1 LSTSGTGA
9 DRSQG
14 DSFGSKAL
22 KGALSNYAGKGLILV
37 LGFLLTPFI
46 LHRLGRT
53 DYGLWVLVGPIV
65 TYGTLLDLG
74 ISSTLTKHVAEYE
87 AKGKLLDTGDMLA
100 SALRLYLMLALVTL
114 LLSAVVAVIA
124 PQFLHVP
131 ISHRTSA
138 SWVFFLA
145 GCGVAVSLP
154 GALPSA
160 VLRGLHRFDL
170 TNLLAVSGTLVALVA
185 TLIVLALGGGVVGM
199 VALTAPLRLVLPIPA
214 VWLVHRIAPDLRV
227 RWRAGA
233 HTNLRA
239 MASSTAS
246 VFAIQ
251 VAARFQTETDELVIG
266 AFRPLSDIT
275 PFSLAARV
283 GGIANLVADQFVQVL
298 LPLASALHAENDR
311 QRMRDLYVTSTRVTL
326 AIAVPIA
333 GVLIVL
339 AAPILSAWVGPQ
351 YAPYS
356 YLVAI
361 LGVALVIDT
370 SITPAGSVLQA
381 MDRLRPVAIASMCSG
396 VANLL
401 LSITLVHFIGL
412 AGVAFG
418 TLIPTT
424 VECLGFVLIYTMRV
438 LDIGFRDVIT
448 EIFLPVAAPAVPVLA
463 SLALVVPHVQGWSFL
478 EIIALSGVVV
488 GVYGVIYLVTGASN
502 LERQTCLGTLRG
514 MARSAVAH
522 TR

>member
-1 LSTSGTGA
+1 MSETGA
-9 DRSQG
+9 DRSQHNV
-14 DSFGSKAL
+14 FGATAL

-53 DYGLWVLVGPIV
+53 DYGLLVLVGPIV

-114 LLSAVVAVIA
+114 LLSGAVAVIA
-124 PQFLHVP
+124 PRLLHVP
-131 ISHRTSA
+131 INHRTSA

-154 GALPSA
+154 NAVPSA

-170 TNLLAVSGTLVALVA
+170 TNLLAVGGTLVALVA

-199 VALTAPLRLVLPIPA
+199 VALTAPLRLVLPIPG

-227 RWRAGA
+227 RWRGGTR
-233 HTNLRA
+233 TNLRQ

-333 GVLIVL
+333 GVVIVL

-381 MDRLRPVAIASMCSG
+381 MDHLRPVAIASMCSG

-401 LSITLVHFIGL
+401 LSMILVHFIGL

-424 VECLGFVLIYTMRV
+424 VECLGFVLIYTMRILDVTV
-438 LDIGFRDVIT
+438 LQVLKEIVAPVSLPIIPTIGGLWLI
-448 EIFLPVAAPAVPVLA
+448 APHLK
-463 SLALVVPHVQGWSFL
+463 GWSFL
-478 EIIALSGVVV
+478 AIIALSGLTMSM
-488 GVYGVIYLVTGASN
+488 YGTMYLLTGASA
-502 LERQTCLGTLRG
+502 LERQTCFTFLRG
-514 MARSAVAH
+514 MRRSVR
-522 TR
+522 TLRR